1 MSSIAIKV
9 ENVSKQYRL
18 GEVGTGTM
26 THDLNRWWHKIRGK
40 EDPYLQIGEANDRT
54 QKAESEY
61 VWALKNIDFEIQKG
75 EMIGI
80 VGRNGAGKSTLLK
93 ILSRITQ
100 PTTGTMKVN
109 GRIASLLEV
118 GTGFHPELTGR
129 ENIFLNGSIL
139 GMKKHE
145 IASKF
150 DEIVEFAGVERY
162 IDTPVKRYSSGMY
175 VRLAFGVAAHLQPEI
190 LIIDEVLAVGD
201 SEFQRKSI
209 AKMEQVCKDEGKTL
223 IFVSHNS
230 AAIQR
235 LCQKCVYLKEGQ
247 MVLFDETDKIIQHYN
262 KDSYESDLIKKGKF
276 VGDSNNKSFGN
287 FKVKISEF
295 AFYNATTGEE
305 TYIFK
310 SGESVEIKL
319 RYASNS
325 YENDKIGMM
334 GLGLQIFNANG
345 QFVTVL
351 NNAMAYKVFRE
362 SPLNGIITCIL
373 PKLPLMFGEF
383 YIRPNLMVDGEVA
396 EQYMEG
402 VKITVEENDF
412 YGTGISNAYGRQGV
426 YIEQNWMDIEV

>member
-54 QKAESEY
+54 KKAESEY

-139 GMKKHE
+139 GMKKQE

-150 DEIVEFAGVERY
+150 DEIVDFSGVERY

-201 SEFQRKSI
+201 NEFQRKSI
-209 AKMEQVCKDEGKTL
+209 AKMEQVCKNEGKTL

-230 AAIQR
+230 GAIER
-235 LCQKCVYLKEGQ
+235 LCQKSIYLKHGELAAYGST
-247 MVLFDETDKIIQHYN
+247 EKILMAYN
-262 KDSYESDLIKKGKF
+262 KDNYKPITKEGI
-276 VGDSNNKSFGN
+276 SNNNKLGSSFGN
-287 FKVKISEF
+287 LNVRIKDVLIYRNNENVPVSEF
-295 AFYNATTGEE
+295 YAGDDLK
-305 TYIFK
+305 II
-310 SGESVEIKL
+310 IK
-319 RYASNS
+319 
-325 YENDKIGMM
+325 YENNNYIGEKIKQISF
-334 GLGLQIFNANG
+334 GLPIFNTND

-351 NNAMAYKVFRE
+351 NSKMAYKSFYDA
-362 SPLNGIITCIL
+362 PLNGEIVVL
-373 PKLPLMFGEF
+373 VPKLPLMMGEF
-383 YIRPNLMVDGEVA
+383 KIKVNIQIDNEISEHLEDGI
-396 EQYMEG
+396 
-402 VKITVEENDF
+402 KINVIENDY
-412 YGTGISNAYGRQGV
+412 YGTGIPNAFGRQGI
-426 YIEQNWMDIEV
+426 YIDQIWSDINNG